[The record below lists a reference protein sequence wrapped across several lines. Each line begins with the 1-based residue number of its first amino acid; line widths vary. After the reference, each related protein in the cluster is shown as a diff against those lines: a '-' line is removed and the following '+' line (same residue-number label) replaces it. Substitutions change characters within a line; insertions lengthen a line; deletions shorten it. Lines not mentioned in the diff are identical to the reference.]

1 MQHKN
6 ALGTDCNPIELLH
19 TGLQGQ
25 AEMFLEKL
33 NGVVEKDLA
42 NLLEEFRRDA
52 PALSEM
58 APNGAIN
65 ADLASS
71 PERQAVWSKF
81 REQLIGLTEVTRTHF
96 VKLVQVLALPF
107 PPSRRL
113 PQLTTSFSLSMSV
126 SPEEFAENLAGLPEL
141 GKVQGWQNQ

>member
-1 MQHKN
+1 
-6 ALGTDCNPIELLH
+6 
-19 TGLQGQ
+19 
-25 AEMFLEKL
+25 MFLEKL

-42 NLLEEFRRDA
+42 NLLEEFKRDA
-52 PALSEM
+52 PERSEM

-96 VKLVQVLALPF
+96 VKLVQVLALPSH
-107 PPSRRL
+107 PSISPRETAAACKSL
-113 PQLTTSFSLSMSV
+113 PVNVCLQRKV
-126 SPEEFAENLAGLPEL
+126 CREFGGPAGAGEGAREWANLKTRDE
-141 GKVQGWQNQ
+141 